1 MAGVPSG
8 NKMYRTSVIA
18 KVHAAVHLLQKSECM
33 RYTLPTEYTLC
44 F

>member
-8 NKMYRTSVIA
+8 NKIYRTSAIA
-18 KVHAAVHLLQKSECM
+18 KVHAAVHLLQKSEST
-33 RYTLPTEYTLC
+33 RYTLPSEYTLC